1 MQARKNWLIAP
12 AAPPDFVTQMKAV
25 PPLVAQILFNRGF
38 ADPQAAMRFLTG
50 AAEDDNPF
58 LLAGLERAVRVL
70 RDALRKRQRIAVYGD
85 YDADGVT
92 ATAVLVQVLR
102 ALGGDVLPYIPDRN
116 AEGYGLNPEAIESLV
131 ARGVRV
137 LVTVD
142 CGSRSLPEVALAQRS
157 GMRVVV
163 TDHHHLGPALPV
175 CDALV
180 TPRREDSAYPCRDL
194 AGVGVAYKLAQA
206 LLRTNARVPLP
217 GTCEAITEREL
228 LDLVA
233 LGTVADMVP
242 LLGENHRLVRA
253 GLQELNAAR
262 RPGINALLQVAGI
275 RPGEVNANTISF
287 VLAPR
292 INAAGRIG
300 QAYKALDLLLARD
313 MDAALPL
320 AETLERLNRERQ
332 DLTLGAYQQAR
343 ELVQDQLEADAAL
356 LFVAARD
363 FPVGI
368 IGLAAARLMD
378 EFYRPVVVVEMGET
392 YSRGSA
398 RSIPGFHI
406 TEALEQVADILTQFG
421 GHAAAAGFTIETAR
435 LDELRRRLQQVA
447 SRQLPPDALE
457 RYLVVDAQVPLSSLS
472 WDVYNAMMQ
481 LEPFGYGNPQPV
493 LVSPNVRVAA
503 ARAVGTQGQ
512 HLKLTLEDETGLFW
526 DAIAFRQGDWI
537 ERLPRYID
545 VAYTLERNEWNGR
558 VSLQLVVQD
567 IRPPESRPANM
578 AWDISQARKAVV
590 DTTP

>member
-1 MQARKNWLIAP
+1 MHAQKRWLIAP
-12 AAPPDFVTQMKAV
+12 QAPPEFVARLAAV

-38 ADPQAAMRFLTG
+38 NDPAEALSFLEG
-50 AAEDDNPF
+50 QQQEDNPF

-70 RDALRKRQRIAVYGD
+70 RDALRRQHRIAVYGD

-102 ALGGDVLPYIPDRN
+102 ALGGDVIPYIPDRN
-116 AEGYGLNPEAIESLV
+116 AEGYGLNVEAIEAL
-131 ARGVRV
+131 AAQGVRV

-142 CGSRSLPEVALAQRS
+142 CGSRSLPEVALAQQR

-163 TDHHHLGPALPV
+163 TDHHHLGPALPI

-180 TPRREDSAYPCRDL
+180 TPRRPDSAYPCRDL

-217 GTCEAITEREL
+217 GTREVVTESSL

-242 LLGENHRLVRA
+242 LLGENHLLVRR
-253 GLQELNAAR
+253 GLAELNAAR
-262 RPGINALLQVAGI
+262 RPGLHALLEVAGVQ
-275 RPGEVNANTISF
+275 PGEVTASTISF

-300 QAYKALDLLLARD
+300 QAYKALELLLARD
-313 MDAALPL
+313 VSTALPL

-332 DLTLGAYQQAR
+332 DLTLIAYQQAR
-343 ELVQDQLEADAAL
+343 ELVRAQVEADEAL
-356 LFVAARD
+356 LFAAASD
-363 FPVGI
+363 FPAGI

-378 EFYRPVVVVEMGET
+378 EFYRPAVVVEMGET

-398 RSIPGFHI
+398 RSIPGFHV
-406 TEALEQVADILTQFG
+406 TEALEQVADLLLQFG
-421 GHAAAAGFTIETAR
+421 GHAAAAGFTVETAR
-435 LDELRRRLQQVA
+435 LPELQRRLQAVA
-447 SRQLPPDALE
+447 RARLGAGDLE
-457 RYLVVDAQVPLSSLS
+457 RVLLADAVVPLRSLS
-472 WDVYNAMMQ
+472 WDVYHAMAR

-493 LVSPNVRVAA
+493 LVSTQVKVAS
-503 ARAVGTQGQ
+503 ARAVGPLGQ
-512 HLKLTLEDETGLFW
+512 HLKLVLEDETGLLW
-526 DAIAFRQGDWI
+526 DAIAFRQGEWL
-537 ERLPRYID
+537 ERLPRRVD

-558 VSLQLVVQD
+558 VGLQLVVQD
-567 IRPPESRPANM
+567 LRFPDAAFKVAKAPVATCNGN
-578 AWDISQARKAVV
+578 ARG
-590 DTTP
+590 